1 MLKVLDPLTRL
12 RSSFGRADS
21 VVPPALVPAA
31 QSFYKALKVYPNP
44 PDLLDIYKKTISAV
58 VPDP

>member
-12 RSSFGRADS
+12 RSSLGRADS

-58 VPDP
+58 VLDP